1 MSEVK
6 GCALPDHLFYD
17 VPNHIWYEPLADGR
31 IRMGMTSVA
40 IGLADNRIFAF
51 TPKRPG
57 RDIEKGRSFATIES
71 SKWIGPARAVF
82 DGRVIEANDDLID
95 RPSLLVTDPY
105 GAGWMI
111 IAEAAAP
118 MPFDGLLTG
127 AAMVTAYGDWMRDNN
142 FAGCK
147 DDGP

>member
-1 MSEVK
+1 MSVLN
-6 GCALPDHLFYD
+6 GCMLPEKLYYD
-17 VPNHIWYEPLADGR
+17 VPNHIWYEPLHATR
-31 IRMGMTSVA
+31 IRIGMTSVA

-71 SKWIGPARAVF
+71 SKWVGPARAAF

-95 RPSLLVTDPY
+95 RPALLAQDPY

-111 IAEAAAP
+111 IAEPSSAEPLA
-118 MPFDGLLTG
+118 GLLTG
-127 AAMVTAYGDWMRDNN
+127 EQMLHAYDDWMRENN
-142 FAGCK
+142 FAGCM
-147 DDGP
+147 DGTP